1 MTRIAYRVLTSM
13 VLAGLLLIDPHLG
26 LSRAAE
32 IDLLERN
39 ALVEQCAER
48 IEKWFSLITIQA
60 RELDLQHIKYIRRGD
75 SLVVIPL
82 KTPHGSVTGIR
93 WRSKEQTET
102 LDLVRLLQQGKIG
115 AVNVQP
121 LLHDPAAMYEERG
134 NLLVEVKGCQQKE
147 QVQKVL
153 GQCTVCDVWEW
164 LDIKP

>member
-1 MTRIAYRVLTSM
+1 MTRIAYGVLTCL
-13 VLAGLLLIDPHLG
+13 VLAGLLLIDLHVG
-26 LSRAAE
+26 ISRAAE

-39 ALVEQCAER
+39 ALVEKCAER
-48 IEKWFSLITIQA
+48 IEQWFPLLTIQA
-60 RELDLQHIKYIRRGD
+60 RELDLEHIKYIRRGD

-102 LDLVRLLQQGKIG
+102 FDLVRLLQHGKIG
-115 AVNVQP
+115 AVNVLF
-121 LLHDPAAMYEERG
+121 LLHDPAALYEERG
-134 NLLVEVKGCQQKE
+134 NMLEEVKGCQQKE
-147 QVQKVL
+147 EVQKVL